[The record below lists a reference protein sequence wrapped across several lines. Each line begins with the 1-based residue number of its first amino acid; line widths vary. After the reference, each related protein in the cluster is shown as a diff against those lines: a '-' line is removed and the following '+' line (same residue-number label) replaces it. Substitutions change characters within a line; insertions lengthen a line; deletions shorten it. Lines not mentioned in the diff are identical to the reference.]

1 MRRLTAYGPHVFG
14 SLELGSLFGIRI
26 RASWTFVALLAL
38 LLLTGGGATSIS
50 WIGMLLLSVLLHELG
65 HALVAQSFGIRVIDI
80 TFWPLGGMARMSEIP
95 ERPKVE
101 AWIASAGPL
110 VNFALALFS
119 LPLVWV
125 FERDGTGPP
134 GPASIFV
141 AINLALGVFNLIP
154 AFPMDGGRLLRAG
167 LALRLDWVAAT
178 ESAVQVGRY
187 VALAMVVFGILV
199 LWPSGLFLMPLI
211 GLFVFFAG
219 ASELVQVR
227 LRHGLPPIGGAA
239 AFPGGF
245 PGGFPGAP
253 NAGSRTADQARTAEA
268 SQPPPAP
275 SGVEVEIDPGAGGAR
290 RPKDWD
296 LELDGKPG
304 FSSEDVR
311 KLEQFRGRMRRD
323 SDQL

>member
-1 MRRLTAYGPHVFG
+1 MFG

-26 RASWTFVALLAL
+26 RASWTFVVLLIL

-95 ERPKVE
+95 EQPKVE

-110 VNFALALFS
+110 VNFALALFT
-119 LPLVWV
+119 LPLVWM
-125 FERDGTGPP
+125 FERGGLP
-134 GPASIFV
+134 GSASIFI

-178 ESAVQVGRY
+178 ESAVRTGRY

-199 LWPSGLFLMPLI
+199 MWPSGLILMPLI

-245 PGGFPGAP
+245 PGARDPGGPDA
-253 NAGSRTADQARTAEA
+253 NQARTAQTGQA
-268 SQPPPAP
+268 PPAAP
-275 SGVEVEIDPGAGGAR
+275 RAEVEIDPGPGEAR

-304 FSSEDVR
+304 YSSEDVR